1 MDYFA
6 FYIFLKYWLLKILLL
21 FFLPQFFPTLHF
33 RRFFIIL
40 NATFKCQSPEYI
52 DQSISIYFLY
62 ILYIVLSIYSAD
74 IYLFIYILNATFK
87 CQCHKWIWN
96 WSIFM
101 RISFSKHNLLHPF
114 YIHFKKSFDNVQYW
128 ISSWFC
134 IILNLCLKG
143 NILVNQI
150 HLDETYIFFL
160 IKQFL
165 PYLTWFFVFT
175 IMHFK

>member
-1 MDYFA
+1 MCNTVYTINWNFGEKKLW
-6 FYIFLKYWLLKILLL
+6 ISRIILHSL
-21 FFLPQFFPTLHF
+21 FFSNIGFWKSYYCFFFRNSSLIPTLHF

-96 WSIFM
+96 WSIFI
-101 RISFSKHNLLHPF
+101 RILFSKFNLLHP
-114 YIHFKKSFDNVQYW
+114 YLYSF
-128 ISSWFC
+128 
-134 IILNLCLKG
+134 
-143 NILVNQI
+143 
-150 HLDETYIFFL
+150 
-160 IKQFL
+160 
-165 PYLTWFFVFT
+165 
-175 IMHFK
+175 